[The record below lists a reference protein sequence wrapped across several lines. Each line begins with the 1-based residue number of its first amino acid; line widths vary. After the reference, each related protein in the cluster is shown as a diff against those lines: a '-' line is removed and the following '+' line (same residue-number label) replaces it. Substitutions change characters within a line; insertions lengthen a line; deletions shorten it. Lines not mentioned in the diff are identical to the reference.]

1 LNNLDPTSPEVQAE
15 LSRRH
20 KAAATTVIGLMVAT
34 VLLCIVAFLSR
45 PYLYEQANPPL
56 ELGMR
61 IAIFVLGVGAV
72 IWRRTKLAPMRLQDI
87 YGLAG
92 PSGVLKAFEKT
103 TIQLALFGAAI
114 VVVGFATTL
123 ALGSDGYTYWSAII
137 ALVIFAYFYPRKKV
151 WQRVLDWFANPEH
164 TEPPPAETAS

>member
-1 LNNLDPTSPEVQAE
+1 MDPTSPEVQAE

-34 VLLCIVAFLSR
+34 VLLCIIAFLSR

-61 IAIFVLGVGAV
+61 IGIFVLGIGAI
-72 IWRRTKLAPMRLQDI
+72 IWRRYKLAPMRLQDI

-92 PSGVLKAFEKT
+92 ASGILKAFEKT

-114 VVVGFATTL
+114 MVVGFVSTL
-123 ALGSDGYTYWSAII
+123 AMGSDAYTYWSALI
-137 ALVIFAYFYPRKKV
+137 ALVIFGYFYPRKTV
-151 WQRVLDWFANPEH
+151 WQRVVNWFADPERNA
-164 TEPPPAETAS
+164 PPAEAES